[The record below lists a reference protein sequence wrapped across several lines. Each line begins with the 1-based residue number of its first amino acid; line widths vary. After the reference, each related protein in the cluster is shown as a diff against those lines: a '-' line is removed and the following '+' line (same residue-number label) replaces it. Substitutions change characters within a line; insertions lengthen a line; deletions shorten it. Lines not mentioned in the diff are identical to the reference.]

1 MLFLVALFSLST
13 VIAQQ
18 PVALTLKDALNY
30 ALKANQN
37 ARKAKLDIEN
47 GQYQIDEITARA
59 LPQINGS
66 GGVTYNPILQLSA
79 IPGELFG
86 NPGSTTLVAFG
97 QKWNANAALSMS
109 QTLFDHSV
117 FTGIKA
123 AKTTAAFLHIS
134 PQAFSRKVEPSG
146 TDAEMRIDVVASCV
160 HRAITGL
167 RVGDIPS
174 LTASCQP
181 FSCAIPPIAS

>member
-1 MLFLVALFSLST
+1 MKSGFQMNSNKMEKTSSRRSMVWKRVILFFAVGIS
-13 VIAQQ
+13 VICAHAQQ
-18 PVALTLKDALNY
+18 PVTVTLKDALNY

-47 GQYQIDEITARA
+47 SQYKIDEVRARA
-59 LPQINGS
+59 LPQLNGS

-86 NPGSTTLVAFG
+86 TPGTTTLVAFG
-97 QKWNANAALSMS
+97 QKWNANAALSLS

-123 AKTTAAFLHIS
+123 AKSTAEFYWLNAQLTEEQILEQVATSYYRVLIQKH
-134 PQAFSRKVEPSG
+134 QAGV
-146 TDAEMRIDVVASCV
+146 
-160 HRAITGL
+160 
-167 RVGDIPS
+167 
-174 LTASCQP
+174 
-181 FSCAIPPIAS
+181 